1 MYLEQENQVSVF
13 EFMAPWNGKLNP
25 DNRWIRLAGIIP
37 WDEIEK
43 EYASQFTGF
52 KGNVSKPARLAFGS
66 LFVQAMLDLRD
77 RECAETIAENP
88 YIQYF
93 LGFSEFQ
100 PTPPVSAST
109 FVYFRK
115 RIKASGMA
123 RINDILCGIDKYA
136 CRRDNRKHSKPWT
149 VSRN

>member
-25 DNRWIRLAGIIP
+25 ENRWIKLAQIIP

-43 EYASQFTGF
+43 EYASKFAGF
-52 KGNVSKPARLAFGS
+52 KGNVAKPARLAFGS

-88 YIQYF
+88 YIQFF
-93 LGFSEFQ
+93 LGFSG
-100 PTPPVSAST
+100 PA
-109 FVYFRK
+109 
-115 RIKASGMA
+115 A
-123 RINDILCGIDKYA
+123 RI
-136 CRRDNRKHSKPWT
+136 
-149 VSRN
+149 